1 MESHSEPGSDSG
13 VSSVSPPPSEPEV
26 SAQPSKETPI
36 EREIREAAEREQN
49 FRRSRGLETGVECQ
63 ELVEITMKSVLLQPL
78 PAPKAKERGQRAGS
92 QMQREIRLESKRE
105 QDLVSLGMVSGKY
118 DRGESRE
125 LEEKRRVFESTLPGL
140 IKAKAN
146 AKNPV
151 YNGATDQTVII
162 MESSNFFRPTSHLH
176 HLPNAQARS
185 EELLTE
191 PGVFRGPGKYPD
203 APNPNSLSPAKN
215 PFFPLRRNS
224 HSVLEEEIRLA
235 QERER
240 ALRKQRYSIYGSQ
253 LASAKE
259 FIPSWTQCV
268 NGTEKPN
275 LGKLQISWPPTQPNL
290 DMNRKTHSNRPQKT
304 HGQTNS
310 LLQRWEAGILGN
322 CQDE

>member
-176 HLPNAQARS
+176 HLPNAQAR
-185 EELLTE
+185 
-191 PGVFRGPGKYPD
+191 
-203 APNPNSLSPAKN
+203 
-215 PFFPLRRNS
+215 NS